1 VPSDVQ
7 LSGKINKTIHF
18 QGGPGSLAEMP
29 VPGPDPFH
37 FVIVEARDAKGTL
50 VAFNF
55 TQVEK
60 GKSSVTIELNGFGM
74 AGPTKYMWDSQLAP
88 WHWYRPLLVDPI
100 GTKWFLYRY
109 RHIRDYGLMPGTYK
123 IYVYVR
129 GFVQQEWEWA
139 SVSLSGK
146 TTYISNHMYLG
157 AGINVTVWSI
167 DWQHP
172 KIARD
177 WVNPGSYILIDVLRD
192 EVNTGRV
199 FYWDSTAIPGRGEW
213 VEPKQTAGEVSVPYP
228 GWKGSDP
235 GTSYLKYNGSVILE
249 RTGPDETVGAW
260 TPDPEDEATT
270 LWWSTIYFGAGF
282 LTSPGN
288 YRDDNLS
295 TKVALETGTY
305 HFEVQSYGYAYKYP
319 SKYDLYVA
327 KGTQADTKLELVIGV
342 NFTGQIIFKK
352 EGIVSHLP
360 YDAYVEVD
368 IYDKDGNLVATASSG
383 GDRGH
388 YALGESNDRMSFWTM
403 GIKDGDA
410 TSKGVDG
417 YPNYDGE
424 WTVKAWVAYTG
435 RDIFH
440 NVWYPPPPGLLLGW
454 GGDGSP
460 QGLGPYEMRTEV
472 VIPNTPLSGTAS
484 IIFELDERALI
495 SGQVLAFSESNELRP
510 VSWASVTA
518 KGAEVTEKR
527 CTFDGRYEMFLPRGE
542 YELTITEWPG
552 EAGHHSL
559 VTSITAPD
567 GGNVDFGAL
576 TLERSNIAIPEFPIA
591 LVPSLA
597 ALGASLYLLKRRK
610 D

>member
-1 VPSDVQ
+1 
-7 LSGKINKTIHF
+7 
-18 QGGPGSLAEMP
+18 
-29 VPGPDPFH
+29 
-37 FVIVEARDAKGTL
+37 
-50 VAFNF
+50 
-55 TQVEK
+55 
-60 GKSSVTIELNGFGM
+60 
-74 AGPTKYMWDSQLAP
+74 
-88 WHWYRPLLVDPI
+88 
-100 GTKWFLYRY
+100 
-109 RHIRDYGLMPGTYK
+109 MPGTYK

-172 KIARD
+172 KIARS
-177 WVNPGSYILIDVLRD
+177 WINPGSYILIDVLRD

-199 FYWDSTAIPGRGEW
+199 FFWNSTLLGGRGRW
-213 VEPKQTAGEVSVPYP
+213 VEPVQRAGEVSVPWP
-228 GWKGSDP
+228 GWKYPPGGTYDP
-235 GTSYLKYNGSVILE
+235 STSYLKYNGSVILE

-288 YRDDNLS
+288 YRDEEFN

-305 HFEVQSYGYAYKYP
+305 HFKVQSYGYAYKYP
-319 SKYDLYVA
+319 DKYDLYVT

-360 YDAYVEVD
+360 YDAYIEVD
-368 IYDKDGNLVATASSG
+368 IYDKDGNLVALAAGLGSPAKG
-383 GDRGH
+383 ARAH
-388 YALGESNDRMSFWTM
+388 YAAHECTNNVTFWTM
-403 GIKDGDA
+403 GINDGDA
-410 TSKGVDG
+410 TSIGVDG

-424 WTVKAWVAYTG
+424 WTVKAWVVYTG
-435 RDIFH
+435 RDVYD
-440 NVWYPPPPGLLLGW
+440 NVWYPPPPGILLGW

-472 VIPNTPLSGTAS
+472 IIPNTPLSGTAS
-484 IIFELDERALI
+484 IVFELDERALI
-495 SGQVLAFSESNELRP
+495 SGQVLAFSESNELRTI
-510 VSWASVTA
+510 SWAKVTA
-518 KGAEVTEKR
+518 VGAEVTETR
-527 CTFDGRYEMFLPRGE
+527 YTFDGRYEMFLPRGE

-576 TLERSNIAIPEFPIA
+576 SLERSNVAIPEFPIA

-610 D
+610 E